1 MQEGPVGREMLGRR
15 EIFRWAGV
23 AVRSE
28 QAIIDVH
35 DCVLADSALDFG
47 KK

>member
-1 MQEGPVGREMLGRR
+1 MHEGPVGREMLGRR

-28 QAIIDVH
+28 QVH
-35 DCVLADSALDFG
+35 DCVLADFALDFG